1 MALNRIIID
10 PKSLPSSSPEIEHER
25 KLAIFDL
32 VEDNCFQPMGAP
44 NGQFSLTLSM
54 EETRLAFAI
63 EGEGFARSYIL
74 SLSGLRSLLRDYAM
88 ICDSYADALKNATPG
103 QIEASDMGRRGVH
116 NEGADYLMSRFKDKI
131 DMDKE
136 TSRRLFTLV
145 FALHFRA

>member
-1 MALNRIIID
+1 MALSRIVID
-10 PKSLPSSSPEIEHER
+10 PQTLPSPSPEVEHER

-32 VEDNCFQPMGAP
+32 VEDNRFQPIGAP
-44 NGQFSLTLSM
+44 QGQYSLSLSM
-54 EETRLAFAI
+54 EETRLAFAV

-88 ICDSYADALKNATPG
+88 ICESYADALKNATPG
-103 QIEASDMGRRGVH
+103 QIEAIDMGRRGVH

-131 DMDKE
+131 EMDKE
-136 TSRRLFTLV
+136 TTRRVCTLV